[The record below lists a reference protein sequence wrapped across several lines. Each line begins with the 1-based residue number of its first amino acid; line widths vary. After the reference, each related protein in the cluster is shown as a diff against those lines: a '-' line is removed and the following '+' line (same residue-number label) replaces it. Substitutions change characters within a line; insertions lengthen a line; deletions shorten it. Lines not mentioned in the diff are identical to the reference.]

1 VSESEISGESGEA
14 SEEYQAAD
22 AEASE
27 SYQAAD
33 AEAMRALGRKLAGSF
48 AAGDVVIL
56 AGALGA
62 GKTTLTQGI
71 ADGLQVRGPVTSPT
85 FVIARVHESMI
96 GGPDLVHVDAYRLRS
111 LEEVEE
117 LDLETTTGEA
127 VTVVEWGTDRA
138 EFLTDKPIVVAID
151 RDCQP
156 RTVTVIRA

>member
-1 VSESEISGESGEA
+1 MSSES
-14 SEEYQAAD
+14 
-22 AEASE
+22 SE

-33 AEAMRALGRKLAGSF
+33 ADEMRALGRELAGSF
-48 AAGDVVIL
+48 AAGDVVVL

-85 FVIARVHESMI
+85 FVIARVHESMVD
-96 GGPDLVHVDAYRLRS
+96 GPDLVHVDAYRLHS

-127 VTVVEWGTDRA
+127 VTVVEWGIGRA
-138 EFLTDKPIVVAID
+138 EFLTERPIVVSID

-156 RTVTVIRA
+156 RTITVVRA